1 MICIFISPLVE
12 KLIFRKYLWSFLN
25 RIFNQK
31 RVTALFSS
39 IVFALLHL
47 SEYILPLI
55 GTGLIFCWLYHKTGK
70 IINNIILHSSYNLTL
85 LVMYQIFV
93 SYL

>member
-1 MICIFISPLVE
+1 M
-12 KLIFRKYLWSFLN
+12 
-25 RIFNQK
+25 
-31 RVTALFSS
+31 
-39 IVFALLHL
+39 
-47 SEYILPLI
+47 LPLI
-55 GTGLIFCWLYHKTGK
+55 GTGLIFCWVYHKTGK